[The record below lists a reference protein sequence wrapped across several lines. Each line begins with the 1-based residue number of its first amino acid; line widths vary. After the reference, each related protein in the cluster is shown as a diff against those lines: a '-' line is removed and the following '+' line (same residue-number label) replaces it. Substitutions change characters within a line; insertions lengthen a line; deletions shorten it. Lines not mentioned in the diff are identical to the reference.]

1 MATEKTLRKREN
13 TRARLIEAG
22 ARVFTDKGFA
32 GAKIDD
38 VVTTAGFTRGAFY
51 SNYESMESLL
61 RDVVVTYVNALLD
74 DVQRAIDAIE
84 GPPSVDS
91 IVELLESIRP
101 AGRIMYILTTEY
113 TLYRMRNP
121 EAKALDIAERN
132 HISAVLAESVVSML
146 ERMGRKPTVAPQTL
160 SDLVVAFFL
169 DSVACEGRTDQ
180 ADDPRALLAQVVEA
194 MTMGLSEP
202 V

>member
-101 AGRIMYILTTEY
+101 AGRTMYILTTEY

-121 EAKALDIAERN
+121 EAKALDIAERID
-132 HISAVLAESVVSML
+132 ISAVLAESVVSML

>member
-101 AGRIMYILTTEY
+101 AGRTMYILTTEY

>member
-101 AGRIMYILTTEY
+101 AGRTMYILTTEY

-169 DSVACEGRTDQ
+169 DSVACDGRTDQ

>member
-1 MATEKTLRKREN
+1 
-13 TRARLIEAG
+13 
-22 ARVFTDKGFA
+22 
-32 GAKIDD
+32 
-38 VVTTAGFTRGAFY
+38 
-51 SNYESMESLL
+51 
-61 RDVVVTYVNALLD
+61 
-74 DVQRAIDAIE
+74 
-84 GPPSVDS
+84 
-91 IVELLESIRP
+91 
-101 AGRIMYILTTEY
+101 MYILTTEY